1 MTIAYIGLGSNVGNR
16 KKNIDASFRMI
27 AALPK
32 TKIIKNSPLYQTSP
46 VGPKQRDF
54 FNGVIKIQTSLT
66 PTELLKHLKEI
77 EKFMGRKTVKRW
89 GPRIIDLDIL
99 IYGNHVIESRS
110 LTIPHP
116 EMGNRLFVL
125 EPLSKVAPAKLQKII
140 KTLRLTL
147 RGQKVRII

>member
-89 GPRIIDLDIL
+89 GPRIIDLDI
-99 IYGNHVIESRS
+99 
-110 LTIPHP
+110 
-116 EMGNRLFVL
+116 F
-125 EPLSKVAPAKLQKII
+125 
-140 KTLRLTL
+140 
-147 RGQKVRII
+147 